1 MSESDSEFLEDDGT
15 QNYVVQENPA
25 VFTGSLSVTA
35 APDEGQNQEPF
46 HQDGSV
52 SPPGSPN
59 WSEAPA
65 GDFRPDSPAAAAIN
79 DEPGE
84 AAGQPEPPQIQT
96 WVPDLRPPRYLWVNH
111 GRSPGSRLAKPKASA
126 RRGRTRP
133 TLGVAPR
140 REVQTT
146 MVALKNQR
154 RGSVHNDAGG
164 VSEDPPCVDMARER
178 FHWPRAFKL
187 VCSPPTVQTE
197 PGQDVVLSC
206 SVEPPFDLTAQTVEW
221 SRDTDVIVHVY
232 RSRAD
237 NQFLQNQKLRGRT
250 VLIHQN
256 LKDGKV
262 SLRLINITKE
272 DEGNYSC
279 CLPNHEVQSSVT
291 LTVAVPNKLKR

>member
-1 MSESDSEFLEDDGT
+1 MSLLMDGEARDFVDMSESDSEFLEDDGT
-15 QNYVVQENPA
+15 QNYAIQENPA

-46 HQDGSV
+46 HQDRSV

-65 GDFRPDSPAAAAIN
+65 GDFRPDSPAAAAIT

-96 WVPDLRPPRYLWVNH
+96 WIPDLRPPRYVWVNH
-111 GRSPGSRLAKPKASA
+111 SRSPGSRLAKAKASA

-154 RGSVHNDAGG
+154 RGSVHAELKKIRRALLTPKDNDAGG

-178 FHWPRAFKL
+178 FHWPSMMTRTL
-187 VCSPPTVQTE
+187 MMI
-197 PGQDVVLSC
+197 
-206 SVEPPFDLTAQTVEW
+206 VELAQK
-221 SRDTDVIVHVY
+221 I
-232 RSRAD
+232 
-237 NQFLQNQKLRGRT
+237 
-250 VLIHQN
+250 I
-256 LKDGKV
+256 
-262 SLRLINITKE
+262 
-272 DEGNYSC
+272 
-279 CLPNHEVQSSVT
+279 
-291 LTVAVPNKLKR
+291 

>member
-1 MSESDSEFLEDDGT
+1 MI
-15 QNYVVQENPA
+15 YVIK
-25 VFTGSLSVTA
+25 G
-35 APDEGQNQEPF
+35 
-46 HQDGSV
+46 
-52 SPPGSPN
+52 
-59 WSEAPA
+59 
-65 GDFRPDSPAAAAIN
+65 
-79 DEPGE
+79 
-84 AAGQPEPPQIQT
+84 
-96 WVPDLRPPRYLWVNH
+96 
-111 GRSPGSRLAKPKASA
+111 
-126 RRGRTRP
+126 
-133 TLGVAPR
+133 
-140 REVQTT
+140 
-146 MVALKNQR
+146 
-154 RGSVHNDAGG
+154 
-164 VSEDPPCVDMARER
+164 
-178 FHWPRAFKL
+178 AFKL

-206 SVEPPFDLTAQTVEW
+206 AVEPPFDLTAQTVEW

-291 LTVAVPNKLKR
+291 LTVCERLIYSRIH

>member
-1 MSESDSEFLEDDGT
+1 MFLKKSTATNQSISLILLTLLQPNVYLTASISSFEFADFVDMSESDSGEDIYLITRIPFMHERVFNKIIILLTEFLEDDGT

-96 WVPDLRPPRYLWVNH
+96 WIPDLRPPRYVWVNH
-111 GRSPGSRLAKPKASA
+111 SRSPGSRLAKPKASA

-154 RGSVHNDAGG
+154 RGSVRKFG
-164 VSEDPPCVDMARER
+164 S
-178 FHWPRAFKL
+178 FL
-187 VCSPPTVQTE
+187 SPSPV
-197 PGQDVVLSC
+197 
-206 SVEPPFDLTAQTVEW
+206 F
-221 SRDTDVIVHVY
+221 
-232 RSRAD
+232 
-237 NQFLQNQKLRGRT
+237 
-250 VLIHQN
+250 
-256 LKDGKV
+256 
-262 SLRLINITKE
+262 
-272 DEGNYSC
+272 
-279 CLPNHEVQSSVT
+279 
-291 LTVAVPNKLKR
+291 